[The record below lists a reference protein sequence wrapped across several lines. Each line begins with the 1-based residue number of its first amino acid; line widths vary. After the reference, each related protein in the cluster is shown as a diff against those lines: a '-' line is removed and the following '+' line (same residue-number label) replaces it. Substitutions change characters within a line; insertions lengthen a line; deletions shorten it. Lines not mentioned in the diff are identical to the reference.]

1 MNEEKFQVDGYR
13 WIVLILYMLG
23 NISLQILWISYA
35 PVTLDAVAYYN
46 VTEFE
51 IIFLSTIFMIV
62 YIPVTFVASWFIK
75 KYGFRVGVG
84 FGLLFNGVFGF
95 LRFIVGP
102 NYLLVLLCTIL
113 VAVSQPFILNSIT
126 LLSADWFPESERTTA
141 TGLSLISLFL
151 GIALGMILTPILVQI
166 FDIST
171 MLFIYGLFSLIV
183 GILFVILSKEKPG
196 LSPSIKS
203 RQDNISLIKELKL
216 LLTNKLFWILLIIF
230 FISLGTFSL
239 VTTYIELIVAPRG
252 LSSIEAGTLGGIM
265 LIGSI
270 VGTIILTPLSDKFH
284 KRKIFIIISTLIAA
298 IALPVLA
305 FANNVSMF
313 NVFGFLLGFGLSG
326 AGPIILEYAAD
337 VTSPVSE
344 ANSNGILM
352 LVGQV
357 GGIIFIM
364 GFERF
369 TTPSGDYFP
378 SLIFLSLITFIVLI
392 LTFKIKDVNKRGI

>member
-1 MNEEKFQVDGYR
+1 
-13 WIVLILYMLG
+13 
-23 NISLQILWISYA
+23 
-35 PVTLDAVAYYN
+35 
-46 VTEFE
+46 
-51 IIFLSTIFMIV
+51 
-62 YIPVTFVASWFIK
+62 
-75 KYGFRVGVG
+75 
-84 FGLLFNGVFGF
+84 
-95 LRFIVGP
+95 
-102 NYLLVLLCTIL
+102 
-113 VAVSQPFILNSIT
+113 
-126 LLSADWFPESERTTA
+126 
-141 TGLSLISLFL
+141 
-151 GIALGMILTPILVQI
+151 
-166 FDIST
+166 
-171 MLFIYGLFSLIV
+171 
-183 GILFVILSKEKPG
+183 
-196 LSPSIKS
+196 
-203 RQDNISLIKELKL
+203 
-216 LLTNKLFWILLIIF
+216 
-230 FISLGTFSL
+230 L

-298 IALPVLA
+298 LALIGLT
-305 FANNVSMF
+305 FASNVSMF
-313 NVFGFLLGFGLSG
+313 NAFGFLLGFGLSG

-364 GFERF
+364 GFEKF

-378 SLIFLSLITFIVLI
+378 SLIFLSILTFIVLI